1 MKEGL
6 MKRTY
11 SKRVV
16 LFMVVGMFLTFG
28 SVAFA
33 SPNDQVIGAV
43 EGSSLPSSYASQ
55 ITSFLRDSDKV
66 LTQESADA
74 ICGNI
79 YAAEGVLQQAMANGG
94 LTDADM
100 MAIQGYFDAACGAA
114 DYVVADVSTQPG
126 GGASVTVYDP
136 ESQKS
141 ATIQGNAT
149 SVAGS
154 SSAGTVTTT
163 NGGATTDVK
172 AVASGTTVITKTGLD
187 NRLFIVAGL
196 LALLTIGIS
205 IVVYRKIKTQ
215 A

>member
-1 MKEGL
+1 MKGTHFKL
-6 MKRTY
+6 VMM
-11 SKRVV
+11 
-16 LFMVVGMFLTFG
+16 FMVVGIFLAFG
-28 SVAFA
+28 PVVYAN
-33 SPNDQVIGAV
+33 PNDQVIGAV

-114 DYVVADVSTQPG
+114 DYVVADVVTQPDG
-126 GGASVTVYDP
+126 GTSVTVYDP

-149 SVAGS
+149 SASGS
-154 SSAGTVTTT
+154 ASAGTEAAA
-163 NGGATTDVK
+163 NGGATTEVK
-172 AVASGTTVITKTGLD
+172 AAASGTTVITKTGLD
-187 NRLFIVAGL
+187 NRLFIVAGVL
-196 LALLTIGIS
+196 GLLTIGIS
-205 IVVYRKIKTQ
+205 IVVYRKTKTQ